1 MKRKYTKLIIGIVVV
16 TLLGSLIFTYVKNKA
31 GSSANINADAA
42 VAVRIEEAAKKSI
55 SASVNLNGKL
65 KPIQEINIIPKY
77 PGKVNNIYFDIGQS
91 VKAGDVLFT
100 LEDKDVRLQLKQ
112 AQAGLDMAN
121 SGLAKATGGG
131 AELQELQLK
140 AAMISAEISYED
152 AKLAFERTKQLF
164 ESGAAS
170 KATLEQSESR
180 FKLAEQQYNSAKS
193 NYEITT
199 IKTNPENIASAKAQV
214 NQAAAALE
222 LAKSQLDNT
231 IVKSPINGV
240 IATRGIEVGELAGST
255 SIAMSVIDLSSVL
268 VDINATE
275 DMINKIKLGDMA
287 EVTIKS
293 VGDSK
298 CAGEIINIS
307 PTIDTRTQS
316 YLVRINIKN
325 EDGILKGGMFAEIK
339 LALDKAEG
347 VLAIPLSAV
356 VNEGDK
362 RFVYVVN
369 NDIAEKREVST
380 GLFDDTHI
388 VITKGLSENDAVI
401 VKGQELVIDGSKVI
415 ATEN

>member
-140 AAMISAEISYED
+140 AAMISAEISYDD

-199 IKTNPENIASAKAQV
+199 TKTNLENIASAKAQV

-231 IVKSPINGV
+231 VVKSPINGV
-240 IATRGIEVGELAGST
+240 IAARGIEVGELAGST

-325 EDGILKGGMFAEIK
+325 EDGILRGGMFAEIK
-339 LALDKAEG
+339 LALDKAED

-362 RFVYVVN
+362 RFVYVVK

-388 VITKGLSENDAVI
+388 VIIKGLSENDAVI